1 MEKVPRDIFFN
12 IFSRLPL
19 KSVIQSSSVSKSW
32 LNVIKDPSFVKLYFS
47 RSKSEP
53 SLLILTRRVIGEKN
67 SISITPLKHKGCQL
81 VADGNALD
89 HMVSSFPWD
98 FVGTCDGLLCFTFSG
113 EEELTMV
120 CNPIT
125 REHVTLPK
133 PTITPSP
140 ESYGRSLAF
149 GFDPVENKYKVVRV
163 SYKSSEVLAGPG
175 AHWRAAMAELVRAD
189 MRSDGRPIVRAEV
202 YTMGTDSWREVQG
215 SNHRPCG
222 KSVYANGII
231 YWLIYHLNSNDK
243 ILSFDLGCAQFKLTP
258 HRRFGHNISLAEL
271 GGSLAVVDAS
281 AKDSV
286 EISVLQ
292 DSTSI
297 YWELKYILPFRIPRC
312 VDRTSSRL
320 ISVIE
325 LKDILVVWLRDC
337 LLSYDKRAFRTTYLQ
352 LSGYPTWLDWQICSC
367 YRASLVPLERSH
379 AGGDE
384 RTDVHFISK
393 EELYS
398 LMVKGGAFGER
409 QVGSICD
416 DIVSS
421 FQKNGLLC

>member
-32 LNVIKDPSFVKLYFS
+32 LNIIKDPSFVKLYFT

-67 SISITPLKHKGCQL
+67 NISITPLEHKGRRL

-98 FVGTCDGLLCFTFSG
+98 FVGTCNGLLCFTSSG

-149 GFDPVENKYKVVRV
+149 GFDPLENKYKVVRV

-175 AHWRAAMAELVRAD
+175 PRWTAAIAMAELMRAD
-189 MRSDGRPIVRAEV
+189 TRSNERPSVRAEV

-222 KSVYANGII
+222 KSVYANGVI
-231 YWLIYHLNSNDK
+231 YWLIYHLNSDDK
-243 ILSFDLGCAQFKLTP
+243 ILSFDLGSAQFKLTP
-258 HRRFGHNISLAEL
+258 HRRFGRNISLAEL

-281 AKDSV
+281 ATDSV
-286 EISVLQ
+286 EISVLN
-292 DSTSI
+292 DSTNI
-297 YWELKYILPFRIPRC
+297 CWEMKYILPIRIPRW

-325 LKDILVVWLRDC
+325 LKDILVIWLRD
-337 LLSYDKRAFRTTYLQ
+337 
-352 LSGYPTWLDWQICSC
+352 
-367 YRASLVPLERSH
+367 SLP
-379 AGGDE
+379 
-384 RTDVHFISK
+384 
-393 EELYS
+393 YN
-398 LMVKGGAFGER
+398 
-409 QVGSICD
+409 
-416 DIVSS
+416 VSS
-421 FQKNGLLC
+421 VIGLSVQRIFSYRGFPLGWIGRSVAVTGRV